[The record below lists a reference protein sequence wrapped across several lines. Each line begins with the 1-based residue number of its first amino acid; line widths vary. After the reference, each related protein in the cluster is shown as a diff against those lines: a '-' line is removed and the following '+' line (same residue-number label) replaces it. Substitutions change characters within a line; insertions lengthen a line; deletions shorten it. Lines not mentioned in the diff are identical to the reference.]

1 MQFNP
6 LAIFSNKND
15 GKQLTQYLAVISGKF
30 TSFQKVC
37 KLKVV
42 IPATITLFTTGI
54 YQGWGSPSLVKILS
68 DEYPIEVTEDEAS
81 YITIIG
87 ALGHVTAGFLASQL
101 SDRIGRKSTIIGIAI
116 PQVCHSNVT
125 TLNVTVTVVKHI
137 VSDSVLCPNLHVKSQ
152 QNSIVRC

>member
-1 MQFNP
+1 M
-6 LAIFSNKND
+6 
-15 GKQLTQYLAVISGKF
+15 
-30 TSFQKVC
+30 
-37 KLKVV
+37 V

-116 PQVCHSNVT
+116 PQVCHSES
-125 TLNVTVTVVKHI
+125 LSELQFYSKGKAKI
-137 VSDSVLCPNLHVKSQ
+137 SQ
-152 QNSIVRC
+152 SFTFLFNSN

>member
-30 TSFQKVC
+30 SNLQKLLC

-68 DEYPIEVTEDEAS
+68 DEYPIEITEDEAS

-116 PQVCHSNVT
+116 PQVCHSE
-125 TLNVTVTVVKHI
+125 L
-137 VSDSVLCPNLHVKSQ
+137 
-152 QNSIVRC
+152 